1 MSNSTSI
8 NNANQQ
14 QPFIG
19 GVGAAIPGIGDERLA
34 GGKGGTLVNVRDIL
48 YYLTKKYQMH
58 NPNSKKY
65 IDAERASRNLG
76 VETISFANLEH
87 ARSIQEELG
96 VENMISPIPDDAV
109 SLTEDELAFIAFDEA
124 QEKAKLKPKD
134 IDLILR
140 VSPTES
146 GIYFW
151 DNMRVWKRKYPDLR
165 MMYRCSIILFAAQ
178 VSCLN

>member
-1 MSNSTSI
+1 
-8 NNANQQ
+8 
-14 QPFIG
+14 
-19 GVGAAIPGIGDERLA
+19 
-34 GGKGGTLVNVRDIL
+34 
-48 YYLTKKYQMH
+48 MH

-65 IDAERASRNLG
+65 IDTEWATRNLG

-109 SLTEDELAFIAFDEA
+109 SLSEDELAFIAFDEA
-124 QEKAKLKPKD
+124 LEKAKLKPKD

-140 VSPTES
+140 VGPTKS

-165 MMYRCSIILFAAQ
+165 DDVQMQHHPIGCPGFLLVFG
-178 VSCLN
+178 VSLRLAVSDTTPNHIPDTTHQRV